1 MGQAKPRMEDTKM
14 LKRILA
20 LLAVMTLLCA
30 SAALAEDLSSLT
42 DRELMKLY
50 LDVVDEMRNRTAAE
64 QENAFHEIKV
74 PHDVEFEADMDV
86 INRLYDFFAAWKD
99 NNYNDM
105 IEICAPEWIA
115 KNDENPKNALFTILQ
130 NRTPESVQVET
141 ISGNSESLSRQV
153 NILVLMNYN
162 NQKDSVLLRMTT
174 IMVREDGI
182 WYINPECLLSF
193 KPVNG
198 N

>member
-1 MGQAKPRMEDTKM
+1 M

-74 PHDVEFEADMDV
+74 PHDVEFEAD
-86 INRLYDFFAAWKD
+86 IQYFAGNRH
-99 NNYNDM
+99 
-105 IEICAPEWIA
+105 
-115 KNDENPKNALFTILQ
+115 NAGSDTVHTGQLQ
-130 NRTPESVQVET
+130 TGFSTEGTQWRADGNRH
-141 ISGNSESLSRQV
+141 
-153 NILVLMNYN
+153 
-162 NQKDSVLLRMTT
+162 
-174 IMVREDGI
+174 
-182 WYINPECLLSF
+182 
-193 KPVNG
+193 
-198 N
+198 

>member
-1 MGQAKPRMEDTKM
+1 MM
-14 LKRILA
+14 KRILA
-20 LLAVMTLLCA
+20 LLAAMTLLCA

-50 LDVVDEMRNRTAAE
+50 LDVVDEMRSRTAAE
-64 QENAFHEIKV
+64 QENTFHEIGI
-74 PHDVEFEADMDV
+74 PHDAEFDADMDV

-99 NNYNDM
+99 GNYNDM
-105 IEICAPEWIA
+105 IELCAPEWIA
-115 KNDENPKNALFTILQ
+115 KNDENPRNALFTILQ

-141 ISGNSESLSRQV
+141 ISGSLASSSRQV

-162 NQKDSVLLRMTT
+162 NQKDSVLLRMTA

-182 WYINPECLLSF
+182 WYINPECLLCF